1 MRKKKKMELLG
12 FTGKLVFQGPLS
24 PFTPWLKTGEKF
36 HIGKNTSFGFGKYKV
51 NIEKK

>member
-24 PFTPWLKTGEKF
+24 PFMPWLKTGEKF